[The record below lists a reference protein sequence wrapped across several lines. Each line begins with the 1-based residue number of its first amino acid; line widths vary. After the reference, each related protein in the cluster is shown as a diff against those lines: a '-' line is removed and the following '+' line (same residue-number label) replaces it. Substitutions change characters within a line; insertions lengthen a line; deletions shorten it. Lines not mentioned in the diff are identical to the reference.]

1 MLWKEKR
8 KVGISME
15 NKTTLRSFLDTF
27 VSDSDEI
34 RLWNRVKNSDSTYMA
49 LLPDNRAVKVSDLKQ
64 KEKYAEVLLSN
75 VEGLANIKCDTF
87 TEAQNIIVDYDKQI
101 PTDEEI
107 ALRQEM
113 EKINNV

>member
-1 MLWKEKR
+1 
-8 KVGISME
+8 ME

-27 VSDSDEI
+27 VSDSDEV
-34 RLWNRVKNSDSTYMA
+34 RLWNRVKDSDSTYMA
-49 LLPDNRAVKVSDLKQ
+49 LLPDNMAVKVSELKQ
-64 KEKYAEVLLSN
+64 KEKYAGVLSAE

-87 TEAQNIIVDYDKQI
+87 MEAQNIIVAYDKQI

-107 ALRQEM
+107 ALQQGM